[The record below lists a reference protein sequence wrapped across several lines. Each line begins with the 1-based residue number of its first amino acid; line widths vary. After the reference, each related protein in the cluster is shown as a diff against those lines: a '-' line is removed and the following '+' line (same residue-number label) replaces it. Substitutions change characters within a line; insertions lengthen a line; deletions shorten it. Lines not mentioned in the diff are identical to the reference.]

1 MSDRD
6 KKYYLL
12 GKAISYIAP
21 LMLFAV
27 TELICIAHYMLK

>member
-21 LMLFAV
+21 MILFVA
-27 TELICIAHYMLK
+27 TELICIAHFMLK

>member
-6 KKYYLL
+6 KKYYLI

-21 LMLFAV
+21 MMLFVA

>member
-21 LMLFAV
+21 MMVFVA

>member
-21 LMLFAV
+21 MMLFVA
-27 TELICIAHYMLK
+27 TELICIAHFMLK

>member
-1 MSDRD
+1 MSDKD

-21 LMLFAV
+21 ITLIV
-27 TELICIAHYMLK
+27 VSELVCLAHIFLK